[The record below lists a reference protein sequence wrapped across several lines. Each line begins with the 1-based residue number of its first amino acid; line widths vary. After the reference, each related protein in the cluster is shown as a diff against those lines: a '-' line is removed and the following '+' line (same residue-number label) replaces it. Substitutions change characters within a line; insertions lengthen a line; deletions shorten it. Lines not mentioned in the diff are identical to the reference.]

1 MTLPMDHHPRIGPL
15 RPLTRRRVLAS
26 AATLAVP
33 AALAASPSAVPARA
47 AAFPQVIL
55 PKSRILSYYGYP
67 GNELMGILG
76 EYSMQDLLPIL
87 QEQGAAYEAADPE
100 TPLALAYEVIGS
112 VAQAD
117 AGEDGNFLVR
127 ISKETLDEYADFCL
141 ENGLLMIIDV
151 QFGLESVQSELDAF
165 RPWLELPHVHV
176 ALDPEFAI
184 KEGEQPGV
192 DLGTLTAEDIAY
204 AQRFLVDLAE
214 ENDLPPK
221 ILIVHQFNWYTL
233 PDKELI
239 EPVDGLQFVLEIDG
253 WGPPDDKRE
262 TYRVLTQDPI
272 EYHGFKLWYRQDEPL
287 MTPEEVLAL
296 DPTPDIVIYQ

>member
-1 MTLPMDHHPRIGPL
+1 MSR
-15 RPLTRRRVLAS
+15 RPLTRRRVISTAAGLPLA
-26 AATLAVP
+26 
-33 AALAASPSAVPARA
+33 AALAPRTSLLAPAKA

-76 EYSMQDLLPIL
+76 EHSMEDLLPIL
-87 QEQGAAYEAADPE
+87 QEQGAAYQAADPE
-100 TPLALAYEVIGS
+100 TPLALAYEVISS

-117 AGEDGNFLVR
+117 AGEDGNFLVH
-127 ISKETLDEYADFCL
+127 INSETLDEYAEFCL
-141 ENGLLMIIDV
+141 DNDLLMIMDL
-151 QFGLESVQSELDAF
+151 QFGLDSVQQELDWV
-165 RPWLELPHVHV
+165 RPWLELHHVHV

-214 ENDLPPK
+214 ELDLPPK
-221 ILIVHQFNWYTL
+221 ILIIHQFNWYTL

-239 EPVDGLQFVLEIDG
+239 EPMDGLQFVLEVDG

-262 TYRVLTQDPI
+262 TYRVLTETPI

-296 DPTPDIVIYQ
+296 SPTPDIVIYQ